1 MSTAT
6 VAASTRCMRLTTMLR
21 YRSGCGAVKVKSARP
36 GCPGACTPTTI
47 GDPLACT
54 PLATTAYSAGT
65 VIRSTAV
72 A

>member
-1 MSTAT
+1 
-6 VAASTRCMRLTTMLR
+6 MLR
-21 YRSGCGAVKVKSARP
+21 YRTGCGATNVNIVRAGWP
-36 GCPGACTPTTI
+36 GVCIPTTT
-47 GDPLACT
+47 GEPLACT